1 MSATAALALFAL
13 GAVMTPLLPAM
24 PALPTL
30 LAGLLG
36 ALAWQPAR
44 PLAAC
49 LVGALWATLWLQ
61 AGLGN
66 RLVEADAG
74 REVQAT
80 GWVAGLPRHGPG
92 RVRFNFDVT
101 SIRPALETVPR
112 RLRLSWYDGPPDL
125 APGQQWRLTVRLKP
139 PRGLANPG
147 GFDFERWLF
156 RQGIDALGY
165 VPRGTP
171 GRLLDHTPT
180 LDGWRAALAVDL
192 GRQLGAD
199 AATGVLLALG
209 LGDRR
214 LLPPSLWE
222 ALNRLGLSHLVAIS
236 GLHVGLVAGAV
247 ALLAGGL
254 WRRVSPLVERLAA
267 PRAGALLGGMAGLG
281 YAALAGFALPTQ
293 RALVM
298 LAVAMAAVWWRRAP
312 PFGHAWLVALVLVLL
327 WDPLAPLDAGFW
339 LSFGAVGAILLVLAG
354 QAGSSL
360 PGWLRVQ
367 LGLSLALA
375 PVLAAWFGQLPL
387 LSVPANLALIPPVGL
402 LLVPAVLL
410 SLLAYLI
417 WPALGLPLLQG
428 LHALLAPSLAML
440 EHLADKAGHL
450 TVPGLPTP
458 LLLLSAAGALLCL
471 LPRGIPGRWCGL
483 VVLAAVMAWRPAR
496 PPVGEAWVSF
506 LDVGQGTSVVV
517 ETRSRVLVYDAGP
530 SFPSGFDT
538 GRAVVAPY
546 LRWRGRGQVD
556 LLVVSHADRDHAGGV
571 PGLRALVPVRRI
583 VAGEPAETRGAEAC
597 RPGERWDWDGVAF
610 HVLGPALPGAAGND
624 GSCVLRVATAGSALL
639 LVGDA
644 GERAEADLLRRG
656 LPLRADLLQVGHHGS
671 RHSSG
676 AAFLAAV
683 QPAVG
688 VFTAGYRNPYGFPH
702 PAVAARLRDQGART
716 LTTAETGALGFVLEQ
731 GGAVQSF
738 AFREDQARYYRF
750 R

>member
-1 MSATAALALFAL
+1 MSATAAFALFAL
-13 GAVMTPLLPAM
+13 GAVTTPLLPM
-24 PALPTL
+24 PLALPVL

-36 ALAWQPAR
+36 TLAWGSIR

-49 LVGALWATLWLQ
+49 LAGAVWGTLWLQ
-61 AGLGN
+61 AGLAN

-74 REVQAT
+74 RELQVT
-80 GWVAGLPRHGPG
+80 GWVAGLPRHEPG
-92 RVRFNFDVT
+92 RVRFNFDVMP
-101 SIRPALETVPR
+101 IRPALETAPR

-125 APGQQWRLTVRLKP
+125 AAGQQWQLTVRLKP

-156 RQGIDALGY
+156 REGIDALGY

-171 GRLLDHTPT
+171 GSLLGRAPT
-180 LDGWRAALAVDL
+180 LDGWRGALASEI
-192 GRQLGAD
+192 GRQLGTD

-247 ALLAGGL
+247 AFAAGGL
-254 WRRVSPLVERLAA
+254 WRRITPLVERLAA
-267 PRAGALLGGMAGLG
+267 PRAGALLGGIAGLG

-354 QAGSSL
+354 RADSPL
-360 PGWLRVQ
+360 PGWLQVQ

-375 PVLAAWFGQLPL
+375 PVLAGWFGQLPL
-387 LSVPANLALIPPVGL
+387 LSVPANLLLIPPVGL

-410 SLLAYLI
+410 SLLTYLI
-417 WPALGLPLLQG
+417 WPAAGLPLLQG
-428 LHALLAPSLAML
+428 LHALLSPSLDML
-440 EHLADKAGHL
+440 ERLADKAGHL
-450 TVPGLPTP
+450 TVPGLPLP

-471 LPRGIPGRWCGL
+471 LPRGMPGRWCGL
-483 VVLAAVMAWRPAR
+483 LLLAAVMAWRPAR
-496 PPVGEAWVSF
+496 PPAGEAWVSF

-530 SFPSGFDT
+530 SFPSGFNT
-538 GRAVVAPY
+538 GDAVVAPY
-546 LRWRGRGQVD
+546 LRWRGRPQVD
-556 LLVVSHADRDHAGGV
+556 LLLVSHADRDHAGGV
-571 PGLRALVPVRRI
+571 PALRALVPVRRI
-583 VAGEPAETRGAEAC
+583 VAGEPGETPGAEPC

-610 HVLGPALPGAAGND
+610 LVLGPALPGADGND
-624 GSCVLRVATAGSALL
+624 GSCVLRVSAAGRSLL

-676 AAFLAAV
+676 EAFLAAV
-683 QPAVG
+683 DPAVG

-702 PAVAARLRDQGART
+702 PAVVARLRGQGART
-716 LTTAETGALGFVLEQ
+716 ATTAETGTLGFILGE

-738 AFREDQARYYRF
+738 AFREDQPRYYRP